1 MNLHASHWLPEYAH
15 FLSYREALACKVS
28 NFLKWR
34 SLEYNFCT
42 EMPNIVYVYTQGGD
56 AEDSAVD
63 DIFSDTD
70 DWDEDIKE
78 DKKPTP

>member
-1 MNLHASHWLPEYAH
+1 MLT
-15 FLSYREALACKVS
+15 FLSYRDAFACKVS
-28 NFLKWR
+28 NFLKR
-34 SLEYNFCT
+34 RLFETVIILYSDAKYCLMF
-42 EMPNIVYVYTQGGD
+42 VDTQGGD
-56 AEDSAVD
+56 AEDSAID